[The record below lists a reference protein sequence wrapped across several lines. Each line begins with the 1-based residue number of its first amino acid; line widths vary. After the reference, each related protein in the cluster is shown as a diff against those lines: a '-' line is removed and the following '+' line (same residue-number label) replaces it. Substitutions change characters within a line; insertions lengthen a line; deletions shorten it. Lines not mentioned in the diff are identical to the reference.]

1 MKEQLLRESQ
11 NNQKVESML
20 LLEPENYTA
29 TNAGFG
35 LQHQYLPMFHV
46 LLL

>member
-11 NNQKVESML
+11 SSQKVEWML
-20 LLEPENYTA
+20 QIEPESYTA

-46 LLL
+46 LQL